1 MRKVILGILLYVLAN
16 IMDDSVITCYEIIG
30 SYDDETKTVPTNFN
44 KKNATYKAKNFYI
57 LLAFILITILLLIA
71 TVI

>member
-44 KKNATYKAKNFYI
+44 KKKCN
-57 LLAFILITILLLIA
+57 L
-71 TVI
+71 